1 MVTEQTGYVF
11 DPVFLQ
17 HDFEGHPESAKRL
30 KAILDKLE
38 ASGIISQLKKIN
50 SRRATTEEI
59 SFCHSLEYI
68 SKVEKFCAKGGGYLD
83 PDTYTNNFSF
93 EAAVVAVGSLID
105 LTDAV
110 INQKIKNGFALL
122 RPPGHHA
129 LAGRAMGFCIFGNA
143 AIAAKSALKNP
154 SINKAAIIDF
164 DVHHGNGTQA
174 LIGDDPDI
182 LFISTH
188 QFPFYPGTG
197 AITETGSG
205 IAAGSVINIPLE
217 PYTSDKSFNKIYEE
231 IILPALSKFKPDI
244 IFVSAGYDAHWADP
258 LANMGLSLNGYSWI
272 SKSLIDAAAKLCFG
286 KIIFTLEGGYNLQVL
301 ENGVL
306 NSIKVLLGRN
316 DFEDPLGPSSDKE
329 PGVDKLIK
337 ELKIIHSL

>member
-1 MVTEQTGYVF
+1 MGTEQTGYVF

-59 SFCHSLEYI
+59 SFCHSLDYI
-68 SKVEKFCAKGGGYLD
+68 SKVETICAKGGGYLD
-83 PDTYTNNFSF
+83 PDTYTNSFSF
-93 EAAVVAVGSLID
+93 ETAGIAVGSLIE

-110 INQKIKNGFALL
+110 ITEKIKNGFALL

-129 LAGRAMGFCIFGNA
+129 LANRAMRFCIFGNA
-143 AIAAKSALKNP
+143 AIVAKSALKNP
-154 SINKAAIIDF
+154 AINKAAIIDF

-174 LIGDDPDI
+174 LIGDNPDI

-197 AITETGSG
+197 AITEIGSG
-205 IAAGSVINIPLE
+205 IASGTVINIPLE
-217 PYTSDKSFNKIYEE
+217 SYNSDKNFKKIYEE
-231 IILPALSKFKPDI
+231 IILPALSKFNPDI

-272 SKSLIDAAAKLCFG
+272 SKSLIEAAEKLCFG

-301 ENGVL
+301 QNGVL
-306 NSIKVLLGRN
+306 NSTKTLLGRN
-316 DFEDPLGPSSDKE
+316 DFEDPLGPSPHKE

-337 ELKIIHSL
+337 ELKIIHLL